1 MDLSFL
7 MDLPNLP
14 AWRVLKNEILSRSI
28 TSLWKEEETLGSYQ
42 LIHVLVDRDQKPCSW
57 KINSHDTESY
67 MAFTRPEL
75 KERLGKVYD
84 LSDDLIELGNTEVL
98 PEGTSLRIMMVGELI
113 DQLSRSQKETSI
125 KINPVPVVIGKGVE
139 PLLYCEEVLFAPQY
153 DDFTCKYLLTDP
165 DDAKALLAINPD
177 DEKRFGIEIVYYMLT
192 NSGLPEEGED
202 RENGL
207 IERVEELAFKAPRVP
222 LSRGSGSFVAVLLNL
237 ENEIE
242 ERAFIRDYSTFDYYG
257 DLVFVT
263 SSLKLWTGKLEEI
276 HFNGE
281 KIDTIFAPL
290 IKWQQGKKKPM
301 PYFLN

>member
-1 MDLSFL
+1 MDLTFL

-14 AWRVLKNEILSRSI
+14 AWRVLKNEILPRTH
-28 TSLWKEEETLGSYQ
+28 TSLWKEEDTLGSYQ
-42 LIHVLVDRDQKPCSW
+42 LIYVLVDESQKPFALQ
-57 KINSHDTESY
+57 INPHDVKSFV
-67 MAFTRPEL
+67 AFTRSEL
-75 KERLGKVYD
+75 KERLGKVHELQD
-84 LSDDLIELGNTEVL
+84 GLIEKDEEITL
-98 PEGTSLRIMMVGELI
+98 PQGLSLRIMMVGELM
-113 DQLSRSQKETSI
+113 DQLSSQRKETSV
-125 KINPVPVVIGKGVE
+125 KINPLPVVIGKGVE
-139 PLLYCEEVLFAPQY
+139 PLLYCEEVLFAPQF
-153 DDFTCKYLLTDP
+153 DEFTCKYLLTDP

-202 RENGL
+202 RATGL
-207 IERVEELAFKAPRVP
+207 IEKVEELAFKAPRVP
-222 LSRGSGSFVAVLLNL
+222 LSRGSGSFMAVLLNL

-242 ERAFIRDYSTFDYYG
+242 ERAFIRDYSTFDYYS

-301 PYFLN
+301 PYFLS